1 MNVIAQV
8 QRQRFRFSP
17 EDKKHI
23 EQYRNFLVKRKWDNP
38 GCPFE
43 LVWPYLSIP
52 DMIKD
57 KIINH
62 YLKI

>member
-1 MNVIAQV
+1 MSVLAQV
-8 QRQRFRFSP
+8 QRQRVRFDP
-17 EDKKHI
+17 GDKKHI
-23 EQYRNFLVKRKWDNP
+23 ETYRNFKTNNKWDIT

-43 LVWPYLSIP
+43 LEWPYLNIP

>member
-1 MNVIAQV
+1 MNVLAQV
-8 QRQRFRFSP
+8 QRQRVRFSP
-17 EDKKHI
+17 EEKKHI
-23 EQYRNFLVKRKWDNP
+23 DAYRHFVVKQKWENP
-38 GCPFE
+38 GCPYE
-43 LVWPYLSIP
+43 LEWPYLSIP

>member
-1 MNVIAQV
+1 MNVLAQV
-8 QRQRFRFSP
+8 QRQRVRFVP
-17 EDKKHI
+17 TDKEHTD
-23 EQYRNFLVKRKWDNP
+23 QFRNFVVNRKWNAP

-43 LVWPYLSIP
+43 LEWPYLNIP

>member
-1 MNVIAQV
+1 MNVLAQV
-8 QRQRFRFSP
+8 QRQRIRFDP
-17 EDKKHI
+17 NNKDHNEF
-23 EQYRNFLVKRKWDNP
+23 YRNFIKNQKWDTP

-43 LVWPYLSIP
+43 LEWPYLNIP

>member
-1 MNVIAQV
+1 MNVLAQV
-8 QRQRFRFSP
+8 QRQRVRFSP

-23 EQYRNFLVKRKWDNP
+23 DQYRNFVVKRKWDAP
-38 GCPFE
+38 GCPYE
-43 LVWPYLSIP
+43 LEWPDLIIP

>member
-1 MNVIAQV
+1 MNVLAQV
-8 QRQRFRFSP
+8 QRQRIKFSA
-17 EDKKHI
+17 DDRKHVG
-23 EQYRNFLVKRKWDNP
+23 QYRNFLVNNKWDVP

-43 LVWPYLSIP
+43 LEWPYLTIP

-57 KIINH
+57 KIFNY

>member
-1 MNVIAQV
+1 MTDN
-8 QRQRFRFSP
+8 RW
-17 EDKKHI
+17 ED
-23 EQYRNFLVKRKWDNP
+23 

-57 KIINH
+57 QIIKN